1 MRVER
6 IACTQFRNLAEQQI
20 AFSPGVNLLVGD
32 NGHGKTN
39 ILEALHFFKFG
50 RSFRTH
56 RDTEMVQFGAPF
68 CRAEVECV
76 FDTGDHDTFTVSIDS
91 SGDKRI
97 KVSGK
102 EVPRLSDLVGK
113 YPCVLFGPGDIT
125 IVTGEP
131 ASRRRFL
138 DSVGSMTD
146 PSHIHAAREYRRIL
160 QQRNAALKARARDEE
175 LNAWNEQIVTA
186 GAELIEKRRNL
197 VAVLEGEVRQ
207 HAKQMETDGEFS
219 LAYDSALLREAG
231 AMAAGA
237 GEGDSV
243 PTLADVF
250 AVELGA
256 RESEERR
263 RMTTLV
269 GPHRDD
275 VSLRLDGQ
283 DLRRFGSQGQRRLF
297 AILLK
302 LAELSHLERTLGER
316 CVLLLDDVFS
326 EFDREITGKLQ
337 HLLDG
342 SRQLFVTSP
351 VELEWASEKSPS
363 HDVRAL
369 HVYSGEVRVD

>member
-1 MRVER
+1 
-6 IACTQFRNLAEQQI
+6 
-20 AFSPGVNLLVGD
+20 
-32 NGHGKTN
+32 
-39 ILEALHFFKFG
+39 LEAIHFFKFG
-50 RSFRTH
+50 RSFRTN
-56 RDTEMVQFGAPF
+56 RDTELVQFGAPF

-76 FDTGDHDTFTVSIDS
+76 FDAGDHDTFTVSIDS
-91 SGDKRI
+91 NGEKRI

-102 EVPRLSDLVGK
+102 EVSRLSDLVGK
-113 YPCVLFGPGDIT
+113 YPSVLFGPDDIM
-125 IVTGEP
+125 IVSGEP
-131 ASRRRFL
+131 AGRRRFL

-160 QQRNAALKARARDEE
+160 QQRNAALKARATDEE

-186 GAELIEKRRNL
+186 GAGLIEKRRDL
-197 VAVLEGEVRQ
+197 ARVLEREVKE
-207 HAKQMETDGEFS
+207 HVKQMETAGEFS
-219 LAYDSALLREAG
+219 LEYDSALMREAG

-237 GEGDSV
+237 QDGASV

-275 VSLRLDGQ
+275 VSLRLDGK

-297 AILLK
+297 ALLLK

-326 EFDREITGKLQ
+326 EFDHEITGKLQ
-337 HLLDG
+337 HILDG

-351 VELEWASEKSPS
+351 IELEWARTDSEARIHHICAGK
-363 HDVRAL
+363 VRA
-369 HVYSGEVRVD
+369 D